1 MPRNDVVDIPFDEA
15 ANVGGIRY
23 RLAPIDVG
31 FDLRVEK
38 MHVAIARSD
47 DPLRVSY
54 GSRKGERRV
63 VSGPQD
69 AVLRHLRRHGYRFH
83 AG

>member
-15 ANVGGIRY
+15 ANVGEIRY

-31 FDLRVEK
+31 FDLRAEK

-47 DPLRVSY
+47 DPLRASY

-63 VSGPQD
+63 VSGSQD

-83 AG
+83 VE